1 MKYKY
6 AKQWGIHCVV
16 AKWFH
21 DSVEA
26 GYCLPEEGYDVDSEG
41 GEGGEGGGPSES
53 GEDTNRAN
61 RKRYCCVMNHDI
73 VHKEM

>member
-26 GYCLPEEGYDVDSEG
+26 GYCLPEEGYNVDREGSEG
-41 GEGGEGGGPSES
+41 GED
-53 GEDTNRAN
+53 GEDANRTN
-61 RKRYCCVMNHDI
+61 RKRYV
-73 VHKEM
+73 V